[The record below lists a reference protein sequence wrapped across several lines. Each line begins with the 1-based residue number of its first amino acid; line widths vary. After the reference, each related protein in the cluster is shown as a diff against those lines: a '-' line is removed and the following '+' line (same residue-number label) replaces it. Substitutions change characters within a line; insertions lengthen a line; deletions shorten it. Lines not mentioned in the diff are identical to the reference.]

1 MEKFYRETKIW
12 LVLKEYQVRNKT
24 SLIRQFILVFCSLY
38 FHYLSAING
47 RIKKRY
53 ANKPLTNF
61 TETLEAFIT
70 AISYNFFC
78 WLREHEQVLVK
89 HKANLGFVWGQIQV

>member
-12 LVLKEYQVRNKT
+12 LVLKEYQVRNKA

-47 RIKKRY
+47 RIKK
-53 ANKPLTNF
+53 
-61 TETLEAFIT
+61 TL
-70 AISYNFFC
+70 
-78 WLREHEQVLVK
+78 R
-89 HKANLGFVWGQIQV
+89 